1 MNKRMR
7 ELLTQIEEKTNQVK
21 NFTKNKDFEN
31 AQKILSEIDTLKQEY
46 EIEKQ
51 LFENEK
57 QNGSPKENQMSD
69 NITKNFAKAIKQIK
83 NKDFSGLQESLD
95 KDGGYIVPTDIQTK
109 INYYRDSQFSFLNL
123 ISKEIV
129 KTNKGKRTYQKKT
142 TLSGFSKISEG
153 DNIPKLNG
161 LNFEVVTYDIQDY
174 AGFLPVTNDLINDTD
189 ANLTE
194 CIIKWLGDNERT
206 TINNEV
212 IELIKTLSPVTISH
226 LDGIKHSINV
236 TLGATYKDTSSI
248 IVNDDGLNWL
258 DTLKDSDG
266 NYFLGHNPVEPKQMQ
281 LSVGASLIPVY
292 NVPNSVMPSV
302 EDKYPIVIGDL
313 QEAIKYWD
321 RQQISIDVSDV
332 ASIGDVNAFS
342 QNLTLFRGLLRA
354 DFTLKD
360 KNAIVYGYIN
370 PLGE

>member
-1 MNKRMR
+1 MR
-7 ELLTQIEEKTNQVK
+7 ELLTQIEEKNNQVITL
-21 NFTKNKDFEN
+21 TKNRDFEN
-31 AQKILSEIDTLKQEY
+31 AQKMLSEIDTLRQEY

-57 QNGSPKENQMSD
+57 RSSSPKENQIEDSV
-69 NITKNFAKAIKQIK
+69 NKSFAKAIKQIK
-83 NKDFSGLQESLD
+83 SKNFSGLQENLD
-95 KDGGYIVPTDIQTK
+95 ADGGYIVPEDVQTK

-123 ISKEIV
+123 ISKETV
-129 KTNKGKRTYQKKT
+129 KTNKGKRTYQKKA
-142 TLSGFSKISEG
+142 TLNGFSKISEG
-153 DNIPKLNG
+153 DNIPKISG
-161 LNFEVVTYDIQDY
+161 LNFEVISYDIQDY

-194 CIIKWLGDNERT
+194 CITKWLGDNERT

-212 IELIKTLSPVTISH
+212 IELIKTLSPVTLSH
-226 LDGIKHSINV
+226 LDGIKQSINV

-258 DTLKDSDG
+258 DTLKDSEG
-266 NYFLGHNPVEPKQMQ
+266 RYLLGYNPIEPKQMQ
-281 LSVGASLIPVY
+281 LSVGANLIPVY
-292 NVPNSVMPSV
+292 NVPNSVMPNVS
-302 EDKYPIVIGDL
+302 DKYPVIIGDL
-313 QEAIKYWD
+313 KEAIQYWD

-332 ASIGDVNAFS
+332 ASIGDINAFG

-370 PLGE
+370 PLGD